1 MILLIDNYD
10 SFVYNLYHLI
20 GVYYDDIKVIRNNEM
35 SVEDIKKLNPKAI
48 ALSPGPGRP
57 HDAGVIEDVIEEF
70 HDKVPMLGI
79 CLGHQAIIETFG
91 GKIVHALKCM
101 HGKTSTIILHE
112 NPLFEGLPST
122 LNVARYH
129 SLVGKDIPETLDVIA
144 LSEEGEVMAVK
155 HKKYPVYGLQF
166 HPESIMSE
174 GGKVIIQNFLKEISK

>member
-20 GVYYDDIKVIRNNEM
+20 GIYYKDIKVIRNDDM
-35 SVEDIKKLNPKAI
+35 SVEDIKKLHPKAI
-48 ALSPGPGRP
+48 VLSPGQVKPS
-57 HDAGVIEDVIEEF
+57 DAGVIEDVIKEF
-70 HDKVPMLGI
+70 YDKVPMLGI

-101 HGKTSTIILHE
+101 HGKTSHIQLQD
-112 NPLFEGLPST
+112 NALFEGLNSS
-122 LNVARYH
+122 LEVARYH
-129 SLVGKDIPETLDVIA
+129 SLVGKDIPDSLDVIA

-155 HKKYPVYGLQF
+155 HKDYPIYGLQF

-174 GGKVIIQNFLKEISK
+174 GGKTIIQNFLKEISK